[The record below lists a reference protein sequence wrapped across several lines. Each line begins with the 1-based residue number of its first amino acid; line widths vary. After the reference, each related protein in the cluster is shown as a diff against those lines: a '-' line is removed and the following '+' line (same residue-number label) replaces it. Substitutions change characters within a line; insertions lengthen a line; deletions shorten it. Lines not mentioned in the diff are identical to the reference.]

1 MESKNTFI
9 LHETEAFMRGELD
22 NVTVA
27 HGRIVLDLVSGG
39 HVPYGCYTSPAVP
52 LPTFDALRVSWNA
65 GTPPG
70 TAVEAQ
76 ARVMVDGNWTSWSSF
91 GRWSPYLEREGAA
104 PVTKG
109 AVNLLPD
116 SLVLDSKT
124 ATQAQLRIYLYTK
137 DEHTTPSVS
146 LVGVSVR
153 AVDVIPAGGRPI
165 NARLHLMPYAVARRA
180 PALQPVMDLAICLA
194 SLTNRWGADIL
205 PEEFALAMRD
215 CRSTDAERNLSFAA
229 AAAGCWGF
237 PCWACWG
244 NLALLRS
251 EVRAGYGVIV
261 GLESTPAQQA
271 AGMPPLRFAAL
282 RGFRQGAQPAAL
294 LVDPYAAAED
304 FDTET
309 ELLLDDFLV
318 AWNNTALCMRKRDPD
333 GALPGCPARTSA
345 WLRRVPK
352 VGPDLFA
359 MYIGSTQHVLPDDF
373 CAALPAP
380 AAPAAPEE
388 APAEDAAPTDAP
400 DTPDSPAEIPV
411 PQETASQAAPVH
423 GGILAWSTLDEHP
436 HATTAHRQFHYVTP
450 EQGCIRLA
458 VPPPPGTR
466 AEPRKYTV
474 YAIEPSGSML
484 VGDVMI

>member
-1 MESKNTFI
+1 MEKNTV
-9 LHETEAFMRGELD
+9 LLQDTEAFMHGELD
-22 NVTVA
+22 NVTVQQNC
-27 HGRIVLDLVSGG
+27 IVLDLVQGG
-39 HVPYGCYTSPAVP
+39 YVPYGCYTSAPIPMP
-52 LPTFDALRVSWNA
+52 LFDALRVSWNA
-65 GTPPG
+65 ASPED

-76 ARVMVDGNWTSWSSF
+76 VRVMVDGNWTPWNSF
-91 GRWSPYLEREGAA
+91 GKWSPSLHREGPPYQARG
-104 PVTKG
+104 PVQRW
-109 AVNLLPD
+109 PD
-116 SLVLDSKT
+116 RLQLDSKYAT
-124 ATQAQLRIYLYTK
+124 AVQLRIYLYSK
-137 DEHTTPSVS
+137 NEKVS
-146 LVGVSVR
+146 PAVMLLGASVR
-153 AVDVIPAGGRPI
+153 VVDVIPARGRLV
-165 NARLHLMPYAVARRA
+165 NARLHLMPYTAARRA

-271 AGMPPLRFAAL
+271 AGMPPLRYAAL

-352 VGPDLFA
+352 VAPDLFA

>member
-180 PALQPVMDLAICLA
+180 PVGRDLAEI
-194 SLTNRWGADIL
+194 
-205 PEEFALAMRD
+205 
-215 CRSTDAERNLSFAA
+215 
-229 AAAGCWGF
+229 
-237 PCWACWG
+237 
-244 NLALLRS
+244 
-251 EVRAGYGVIV
+251 
-261 GLESTPAQQA
+261 
-271 AGMPPLRFAAL
+271 
-282 RGFRQGAQPAAL
+282 AAL
-294 LVDPYAAAED
+294 LHQCILEVYGQDISMEALADSFYYTYRLRRLFTSRHGVRRAFYWVLELFFGGRGFITGHVSPAHLKLNLPEDWTDPATGEERHGGAFALLKDAQHRCELFMTAALGHWMGKLDEEILEKTLGSMSYITG
-304 FDTET
+304 TET
-309 ELLLDDFLV
+309 EQS
-318 AWNNTALCMRKRDPD
+318 K
-333 GALPGCPARTSA
+333 S
-345 WLRRVPK
+345 
-352 VGPDLFA
+352 
-359 MYIGSTQHVLPDDF
+359 QQ
-373 CAALPAP
+373 
-380 AAPAAPEE
+380 
-388 APAEDAAPTDAP
+388 AP
-400 DTPDSPAEIPV
+400 DAE
-411 PQETASQAAPVH
+411 QAGETA
-423 GGILAWSTLDEHP
+423 
-436 HATTAHRQFHYVTP
+436 
-450 EQGCIRLA
+450 
-458 VPPPPGTR
+458 
-466 AEPRKYTV
+466 
-474 YAIEPSGSML
+474 
-484 VGDVMI
+484 

>member
-91 GRWSPYLEREGAA
+91 GRWSPYLEREGAV

-271 AGMPPLRFAAL
+271 AGMPPLRYAAL
-282 RGFRQGAQPAAL
+282 RGFRQGAQPKIL
-294 LVDPYAAAED
+294 PPKPS
-304 FDTET
+304 FCWMT
-309 ELLLDDFLV
+309 F
-318 AWNNTALCMRKRDPD
+318 W
-333 GALPGCPARTSA
+333 LPGTTPPCACASVTRTVPCPAAQPAPPPGCAGCPRLHRICLPCTSA
-345 WLRRVPK
+345 APSTFCRMISALHCLPQLHPPRRKKLRQK
-352 VGPDLFA
+352 
-359 MYIGSTQHVLPDDF
+359 M
-373 CAALPAP
+373 
-380 AAPAAPEE
+380 
-388 APAEDAAPTDAP
+388 
-400 DTPDSPAEIPV
+400 
-411 PQETASQAAPVH
+411 
-423 GGILAWSTLDEHP
+423 
-436 HATTAHRQFHYVTP
+436 
-450 EQGCIRLA
+450 
-458 VPPPPGTR
+458 PPPPMHRILQIPRPKSPFRRRLPPRQHRYMAAFWRGPHWMSTPMPPLRTASSTMSPRNR
-466 AEPRKYTV
+466 AASGWPFPLHRVPAQNRASTPFT
-474 YAIEPSGSML
+474 PSNLPALCWWAM
-484 VGDVMI
+484 

>member
-271 AGMPPLRFAAL
+271 AGMPPLRYAAL

-318 AWNNTALCMRKRDPD
+318 AWDNVALLMRRR
-333 GALPGCPARTSA
+333 LEEQPAWAPTHGSA
-345 WLRRVPK
+345 WIRP
-352 VGPDLFA
+352 VGTDAPGIYRL
-359 MYIGSTQHVLPDDF
+359 YVNGEEHPIPDDF
-373 CAALPAP
+373 CAL
-380 AAPAAPEE
+380 
-388 APAEDAAPTDAP
+388 
-400 DTPDSPAEIPV
+400 
-411 PQETASQAAPVH
+411 
-423 GGILAWSTLDEHP
+423 GGLLAWTTLDDHP
-436 HATTAHRQFHYVTP
+436 HATTAHRSFHFVEP
-450 EQGCIRLA
+450 EAGGIRLESGET
-458 VPPPPGTR
+458 PC
-466 AEPRKYTV
+466 KYTV
-474 YAIEPSGSML
+474 YLIDTSGCML
-484 VGDVMI
+484 VGDVTV

>member
-261 GLESTPAQQA
+261 GLESTSAQQA
-271 AGMPPLRFAAL
+271 AGMPPLRYAAL

-333 GALPGCPARTSA
+333 GALPGCPVRTSA

-352 VGPDLFA
+352 VAPDLFA

-400 DTPDSPAEIPV
+400 DAPDSPAEIPV

>member
-146 LVGVSVR
+146 LVVQANSSLPHRRKASPLRRRSVR
-153 AVDVIPAGGRPI
+153 C
-165 NARLHLMPYAVARRA
+165 RA
-180 PALQPVMDLAICLA
+180 ISRKPTPPSSQRTTRTPR
-194 SLTNRWGADIL
+194 NR
-205 PEEFALAMRD
+205 
-215 CRSTDAERNLSFAA
+215 
-229 AAAGCWGF
+229 
-237 PCWACWG
+237 
-244 NLALLRS
+244 
-251 EVRAGYGVIV
+251 
-261 GLESTPAQQA
+261 
-271 AGMPPLRFAAL
+271 
-282 RGFRQGAQPAAL
+282 
-294 LVDPYAAAED
+294 
-304 FDTET
+304 
-309 ELLLDDFLV
+309 
-318 AWNNTALCMRKRDPD
+318 
-333 GALPGCPARTSA
+333 
-345 WLRRVPK
+345 
-352 VGPDLFA
+352 
-359 MYIGSTQHVLPDDF
+359 
-373 CAALPAP
+373 
-380 AAPAAPEE
+380 
-388 APAEDAAPTDAP
+388 
-400 DTPDSPAEIPV
+400 
-411 PQETASQAAPVH
+411 
-423 GGILAWSTLDEHP
+423 
-436 HATTAHRQFHYVTP
+436 
-450 EQGCIRLA
+450 
-458 VPPPPGTR
+458 
-466 AEPRKYTV
+466 
-474 YAIEPSGSML
+474 
-484 VGDVMI
+484 